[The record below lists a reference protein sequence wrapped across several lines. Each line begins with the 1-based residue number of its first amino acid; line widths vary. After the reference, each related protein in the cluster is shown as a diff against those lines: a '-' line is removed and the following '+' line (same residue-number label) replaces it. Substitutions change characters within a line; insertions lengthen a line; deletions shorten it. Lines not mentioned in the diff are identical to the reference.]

1 MSASEL
7 PADHAELMDGVYR
20 WQRQIYDLTRKY
32 YLLGR
37 DQMIVGL
44 DVPANGRV
52 LELGCGTGRN
62 IALAAR
68 RYPDARLY
76 GLDIS
81 AEMLETASK
90 AIGRDGLSGRAV
102 LARGDATDFDA
113 KTLFGVE
120 RFDRIFVSYS
130 LSMIPGWEKTVSA
143 ALAALA
149 PGGSLHVV
157 DFGQQEGL
165 PNWFR
170 TLLRGWLK
178 KFHVTPRE
186 SLREVLESESRR
198 TGASFCFRALY
209 RGYAWLAVV
218 KIAHSYL
225 PLDGGGRAEGAGGQA
240 PRPGATRR
248 PSPSRGG

>member
-1 MSASEL
+1 MSATDL
-7 PADHAELMDGVYR
+7 PASHAELMDGVYR
-20 WQRQIYDLTRKY
+20 WQRHVYDLTRKY

-37 DQMIVGL
+37 DRLIEGL
-44 DVPANGRV
+44 DVPPGGTV

-68 RYPDARLY
+68 RYPDARFF

-81 AEMLETASK
+81 SEMLETAS
-90 AIGRDGLSGRAV
+90 ATIAREGLSSKV
-102 LARGDATDFDA
+102 SLARGDATDFDA
-113 KTLFGVE
+113 KALFGIE
-120 RFDRIFVSYS
+120 RFDRVFVSYS

-170 TLLRGWLK
+170 ALLRGWLR
-178 KFHVTPRE
+178 KFHVTPRA
-186 SLREVLESESRR
+186 SLRDVLESESQR
-198 TGASFCFRALY
+198 TGATFRFRTLY
-209 RGYAWLAVV
+209 RGYAWLAVIGSS
-218 KIAHSYL
+218 K
-225 PLDGGGRAEGAGGQA
+225 
-240 PRPGATRR
+240 
-248 PSPSRGG
+248 

>member
-1 MSASEL
+1 MSTTEL
-7 PADHAELMDGVYR
+7 PASHAELMDGVYR
-20 WQRQIYDLTRKY
+20 WQRHIYDLTRKY

-37 DQMIVGL
+37 DRLISGL
-44 DVPANGRV
+44 DVPPGGTV

-62 IALAAR
+62 IILAAR
-68 RYPDARLY
+68 RYPEARFF

-81 AEMLETASK
+81 AEMLETAEA
-90 AIGRDGLSGRAV
+90 AIGREGLSGRVA

-113 KTLFGVE
+113 GTLFGVA
-120 RFDRIFVSYS
+120 RFDRVFVSYS
-130 LSMIPGWEKTVSA
+130 LSMIPGWEKTISE

-165 PNWFR
+165 PRWFR
-170 TLLRGWLK
+170 ALLRGWLK

-198 TGASFCFRALY
+198 TGASFHSRTLY
-209 RGYAWLAVV
+209 RGYAWLGV
-218 KIAHSYL
+218 I
-225 PLDGGGRAEGAGGQA
+225 GAA
-240 PRPGATRR
+240 K
-248 PSPSRGG
+248 

>member
-1 MSASEL
+1 MSTTEL
-7 PADHAELMDGVYR
+7 PASHAELMDGVYR
-20 WQRQIYDLTRKY
+20 WQRHIYDLTRKY

-37 DQMIVGL
+37 DRMIAGL
-44 DVPANGRV
+44 DVPPGGTV

-62 IALAAR
+62 IILAAR
-68 RYPDARLY
+68 AYPDARFF

-81 AEMLETASK
+81 AEMLETAGK
-90 AIGRDGLSGRAV
+90 AIDREGLSDRV
-102 LARGDATDFDA
+102 TLARGDATDFDA
-113 KTLFGVE
+113 EALYGVE

-149 PGGSLHVV
+149 PTGSLHIV

-165 PNWFR
+165 PGWFR

-186 SLREVLESESRR
+186 SLRDVLESEAER
-198 TGASFCFRALY
+198 TGATFRFRTLY
-209 RGYAWLAVV
+209 RGYAWLAV
-218 KIAHSYL
+218 IGL
-225 PLDGGGRAEGAGGQA
+225 GM
-240 PRPGATRR
+240 
-248 PSPSRGG
+248 